1 LLQHV
6 VAVQAL
12 VLALIRVA
20 LTVVELHQ
28 RHEWFARRFG
38 FQT

>member
-1 LLQHV
+1 V

-12 VLALIRVA
+12 VLSLIRVA

-28 RHEWFARRFG
+28 HQRHERFARRFG